1 MNVGERIRRVR
12 REKGLTLKAAES
24 LSGVSAA
31 HLSEI
36 ERGVTSPTMGS
47 LVRIAR
53 ALAKSTAYFL
63 EENELGEISLVNA
76 KDRVREVAGRQSGQK
91 GSSNQTMRA
100 SALIERLTIGIPG
113 GRLHARRV
121 ELPVDCAYRTDLH
134 SHSGFEAIVVLH
146 GRVRARAGESTV
158 ELAAGDAMHFD
169 ASLPHAYANAS
180 HSEPAGVVWIATR
193 RDVE

>member
-12 REKGLTLKAAES
+12 REKGLTLKAVES

-63 EENELGEISLVNA
+63 EENELGEISMVNA
-76 KDRVREVAGRQSGQK
+76 KDRVREVARGRDGKPTSR
-91 GSSNQTMRA
+91 S

-134 SHSGFEAIVVLH
+134 SHPGFEAIVVLH
-146 GRVRARAGESTV
+146 GRIRARAGESTV

-169 ASLPHAYANAS
+169 ASLPHAYGNAS
-180 HSEPAGVVWIATR
+180 RSEPAVVVWIATR

>member
-1 MNVGERIRRVR
+1 MNIGERIKRVR
-12 REKGLTLKAAES
+12 REKGLTLREVES
-24 LSGVSAA
+24 RSAVSAA

-63 EENELGEISLVNA
+63 EENELGEVSLVNA
-76 KDRVREVAGRQSGQK
+76 KDRVREVAGGK
-91 GSSNQTMRA
+91 GSQRRGGA
-100 SALIERLTIGIPG
+100 SIERLTIGIPG

-121 ELPVDCAYRTDLH
+121 ELPVDCTYRTELH
-134 SHSGFEAIVVLH
+134 SHAGFEGILVLH
-146 GRVRARAGESTV
+146 GRVLARAGESSV
-158 ELAAGDAMHFD
+158 ELGEGDAMHFD

-180 HSEPAGVVWIATR
+180 HSEPAVLVWIATR

>member
-12 REKGLTLKAAES
+12 REKGLTLKAVES

-47 LVRIAR
+47 LSRIAR
-53 ALAKSTAYFL
+53 SLAKSTAYFL
-63 EENELGEISLVNA
+63 EENELSEISMVNA
-76 KDRVREVAGRQSGQK
+76 KDRIREVARGRDGKPTARS
-91 GSSNQTMRA
+91 
-100 SALIERLTIGIPG
+100 SALIERLTSGIPG

-134 SHSGFEAIVVLH
+134 SHPGFEAIVVLH
-146 GRVRARAGESTV
+146 GRIRARAGESTV

-169 ASLPHAYANAS
+169 ASLPHAYGNAS
-180 HSEPAGVVWIATR
+180 RSEPAVVVWIATR

>member
-12 REKGLTLKAAES
+12 REKGLTLKTVES

-63 EENELGEISLVNA
+63 EENELGEISMVNA
-76 KDRVREVAGRQSGQK
+76 KDRVREVARGRDGKPTSR
-91 GSSNQTMRA
+91 T

-134 SHSGFEAIVVLH
+134 SHPGFEAIVVLH
-146 GRVRARAGESTV
+146 GRIRARAGESTV
-158 ELAAGDAMHFD
+158 ELAAGDSMHFD

-180 HSEPAGVVWIATR
+180 RSEPAVMVWIATR

>member
-1 MNVGERIRRVR
+1 MNLGERIKRVR
-12 REKGLTLKAAES
+12 REKGLTLKALES
-24 LSGVSAA
+24 RAGVSAA

-36 ERGVTSPTMGS
+36 ERGVTSPTFGS

-63 EENELGEISLVNA
+63 EENELGEISLVSA
-76 KDRVREVAGRQSGQK
+76 KDRVREVAGGK
-91 GSSNQTMRA
+91 GSQRRGGA
-100 SALIERLTIGIPG
+100 GIERLTIGIPG

-134 SHSGFEAIVVLH
+134 SHSGFEAIVVLR
-146 GRVRARAGESTV
+146 GCVTARAGDSSV
-158 ELAAGDAMHFD
+158 ELGEGDAIHFD

-180 HSEPAGVVWIATR
+180 RSESAVLVWIATR

>member
-1 MNVGERIRRVR
+1 MNVGERIKRVR
-12 REKGLTLKAAES
+12 REQGLTLKAVET

-47 LVRIAR
+47 LTRIAR
-53 ALAKSTAYFL
+53 ALARSTAYFL

-76 KDRVREVAGRQSGQK
+76 KERVRESIGGREKPGVRS
-91 GSSNQTMRA
+91 

-113 GRLHARRV
+113 SRLHARRV
-121 ELPVDCAYRTDLH
+121 ELPVDCGYRTQAH
-134 SHSGFEAIVVLH
+134 SHSGFEAIVVLR
-146 GRVRARAGESTV
+146 GRVLARAGESSV
-158 ELAAGDAMHFD
+158 ELSEGDAIHFD

-180 HSEPAGVVWIATR
+180 KSESAVLVWIATR
-193 RDVE
+193 RDVD

>member
-1 MNVGERIRRVR
+1 MNVGERIKRVR
-12 REKGLTLKAAES
+12 REKGLTLKEAES

-53 ALAKSTAYFL
+53 ALSKSTAYFL

-76 KDRVREVAGRQSGQK
+76 KDRVRESIGARDGKSTSI
-91 GSSNQTMRA
+91 GSRS

-121 ELPVDCAYRTDLH
+121 ELPVDCGYRTQVH
-134 SHSGFEAIVVLH
+134 THSGFEAIVVLR
-146 GRVRARAGESTV
+146 GRVLARAGESSV
-158 ELAAGDAMHFD
+158 ELSEGDSIHFD

-180 HSEPAGVVWIATR
+180 KSEPAVLVWIATR

>member
-12 REKGLTLKAAES
+12 REQGLTLKAVE
-24 LSGVSAA
+24 LRSGVSAA

-47 LVRIAR
+47 LARVAR
-53 ALAKSTAYFL
+53 ALAKSIAYFL
-63 EENELGEISLVNA
+63 EESELGEISMVNA
-76 KDRVREVAGRQSGQK
+76 KDRVREVARGRDGK
-91 GSSNQTMRA
+91 PSSRS

-113 GRLHARRV
+113 GRLHARRI

-134 SHSGFEAIVVLH
+134 SHSGFEAIVVLQ
-146 GRVRARAGESTV
+146 GRIRARAGESTV

-180 HSEPAGVVWIATR
+180 PSEPAVVVWIATR

>member
-1 MNVGERIRRVR
+1 MNVGERIKRIR
-12 REKGLTLKAAES
+12 REKGLTLKETET

-53 ALAKSTAYFL
+53 ALKKSIAYFL
-63 EENELGEISLVNA
+63 EENELGEISLVSA
-76 KDRVREVAGRQSGQK
+76 KDRVRESVGGRDDKRSAR
-91 GSSNQTMRA
+91 S

-121 ELPVDCAYRTDLH
+121 ELPVDCGYRTNAH
-134 SHSGFEAIVVLH
+134 THSGFEAIVVLR
-146 GRVRARAGESTV
+146 GRVLARAGESSV
-158 ELAAGDAMHFD
+158 ELSAGDAIHFD
-169 ASLPHAYANAS
+169 ASLPHAYSNAS
-180 HSEPAGVVWIATR
+180 RNEPAVLVWIATR

>member
-1 MNVGERIRRVR
+1 MNVGERIKRVR
-12 REKGLTLKAAES
+12 REKGLTLKAVET

-47 LVRIAR
+47 LLRIAR
-53 ALAKSTAYFL
+53 ALAKSIAYFL

-76 KDRVREVAGRQSGQK
+76 KDRVRESIGAR
-91 GSSNQTMRA
+91 GSASNSKSTRS

-121 ELPVDCAYRTDLH
+121 ELPVDCGYRTQAH
-134 SHSGFEAIVVLH
+134 THSGFEAIVVLR
-146 GRVRARAGESTV
+146 GRVLARAGESAV
-158 ELAAGDAMHFD
+158 ELAEGDAIHFD
-169 ASLPHAYANAS
+169 ASLPHAYSNAS
-180 HSEPAGVVWIATR
+180 RSESAVLVWIATR

>member
-1 MNVGERIRRVR
+1 MNVGERIKRVR
-12 REKGLTLKAAES
+12 REKDLTLKALET

-47 LVRIAR
+47 LLRIAH
-53 ALAKSTAYFL
+53 ALGKSIAYFL
-63 EENELGEISLVNA
+63 EENELGEISLVSA
-76 KDRVREVAGRQSGQK
+76 KERVRESIGGREKSNSV
-91 GSSNQTMRA
+91 SSRS

-121 ELPVDCAYRTDLH
+121 ELPVDCGYRTQAH
-134 SHSGFEAIVVLH
+134 THSGFEAIVVLR
-146 GRVRARAGESTV
+146 GRVLARAGESSV
-158 ELAAGDAMHFD
+158 ELSEGDAIHFD
-169 ASLPHAYANAS
+169 ASLPHAYSNAS
-180 HSEPAGVVWIATR
+180 KSEAAVLVWIATR

>member
-12 REKGLTLKAAES
+12 REKGLTLKAVES

-63 EENELGEISLVNA
+63 EENELGEISMVNA
-76 KDRVREVAGRQSGQK
+76 KDRVREMARGRDGKPTSR
-91 GSSNQTMRA
+91 T

-134 SHSGFEAIVVLH
+134 SHPGFEAIVVLH
-146 GRVRARAGESTV
+146 GRIRARAGESTV
-158 ELAAGDAMHFD
+158 ELAAGDSMHFD

-180 HSEPAGVVWIATR
+180 RSEPAVMVWIATR

>member
-1 MNVGERIRRVR
+1 MNVGERIRRGR
-12 REKGLTLKAAES
+12 REKGLTLKAVES

-63 EENELGEISLVNA
+63 EENELGEISMVNA
-76 KDRVREVAGRQSGQK
+76 KDRVREVARGRDGKPTSR
-91 GSSNQTMRA
+91 S

-134 SHSGFEAIVVLH
+134 SHPGFEAIVVLH
-146 GRVRARAGESTV
+146 GRIRARAGESTV

-169 ASLPHAYANAS
+169 ASLPHAYGNAS
-180 HSEPAGVVWIATR
+180 RSEPAVVVWIATR

>member
-1 MNVGERIRRVR
+1 MNVGERIKRVR
-12 REKGLTLKAAES
+12 REQGLTLKAVET

-53 ALAKSTAYFL
+53 ALARSTAYFL

-76 KDRVREVAGRQSGQK
+76 KERVRESMGGRDKPNSI
-91 GSSNQTMRA
+91 SSRS

-121 ELPVDCAYRTDLH
+121 ELPVDCGYRSQPHTH
-134 SHSGFEAIVVLH
+134 PGFEAIVVLR
-146 GRVRARAGESTV
+146 GRVLARTGESSV
-158 ELAAGDAMHFD
+158 ELDEGDAIHFD

-180 HSEPAGVVWIATR
+180 KSEPAVLVWIATR